1 MRTDGWNLDPD
12 TFPEDTEYP
21 DLYKGKYG
29 PTEEVMEK
37 ADSPLDL
44 LFFFMPRSLWS
55 KIAKESNRYYDQHL
69 NERIDRMYRKQR
81 EKGKEVTREEV
92 MDKEAKQ
99 HKPIKGHETV
109 RVIGLLMA
117 RMLYPHSAD
126 SRIIGLLHPS
136 ALSLLNLHFSHNAD
150 ANAETDRA
158 WKVRPVVEAMQKTFL
173 AVYDVPP
180 VLTFGEAVISSRS
193 RHNVTRQY
201 LKDKLHKWGTK
212 LFMTCCADT
221 AYCLRL
227 EVYCGTDQYASELG
241 GQSPT
246 KVSADPNSGPAAVLR
261 NLQEVLP
268 PPQKGAF
275 HTVVTDRFYTP
286 VQLALQLLSRNV
298 YAVGTVQPNRRGGEG
313 GRCYMPTRGPARI
326 RQDGSGEV
334 LPAADSNDVV
344 GSDGR
349 PPSRFGRKQ
358 KRRLRGGKRVVV
370 PCPSMMRNYQR
381 WMGGVAI
388 HDQLR
393 RQRYSLHMAMV
404 FRKYYKT
411 IFLGL
416 VDMAIVNA
424 YTVYRETQ
432 KRNGR
437 PSAGHAEFLRVLQ
450 AQMLELSAAD
460 FADQMLSPGPP
471 APGERVRAV
480 PSEHKLTVFPHWQ
493 HVSGVR
499 KRPQHQCK
507 ACSDGNKR
515 VYFCDRVRPKHYPG
529 NTLTCHQIWHIKWNN
544 GKDRPRPL
552 VSRDIQMRG
561 LGKKRRHTSESEGE
575 GESCKDGED
584 DDQAAG
590 E

>member
-99 HKPIKGHETV
+99 HKPIKGHETG
-109 RVIGLLMA
+109 RFG
-117 RMLYPHSAD
+117 
-126 SRIIGLLHPS
+126 RIMQ
-136 ALSLLNLHFSHNAD
+136 NLHFSHNAD

-499 KRPQHQCK
+499 KRPQHQLTATK
-507 ACSDGNKR
+507 ESTSATACALSITQA
-515 VYFCDRVRPKHYPG
+515 
-529 NTLTCHQIWHIKWNN
+529 TL
-544 GKDRPRPL
+544 
-552 VSRDIQMRG
+552 
-561 LGKKRRHTSESEGE
+561 
-575 GESCKDGED
+575 
-584 DDQAAG
+584 
-590 E
+590 